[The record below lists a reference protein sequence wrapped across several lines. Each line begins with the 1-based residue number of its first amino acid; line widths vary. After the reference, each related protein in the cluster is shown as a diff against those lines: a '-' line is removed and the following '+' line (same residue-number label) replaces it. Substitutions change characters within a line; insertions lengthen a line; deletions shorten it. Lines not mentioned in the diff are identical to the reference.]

1 MATFIKVASQNDIAD
16 GKMKEFRVEGKT
28 IVIAK
33 TDGEYLAFDG
43 ICTHAHCALAGGYLD
58 GQTITCYCHGAQF
71 DTKTGEV
78 LAPPANSP
86 LNVYNVKTK
95 GEDLLVEV

>member
-1 MATFIKVASQNDIAD
+1 MSKFTKVASINDIPE
-16 GKMKEFRVEGKT
+16 GKMKEFKVEGKT
-28 IVIAK
+28 IIIAK

-43 ICTHAHCALAGGYLD
+43 ICTHAECALSGGYLD

-78 LAPPANSP
+78 LAPPAKKP
-86 LNVYNVKTK
+86 LNVYNIKTEN
-95 GEDLLVEV
+95 EDLLVEV